1 MPETE
6 DIMNPERR
14 QSRFGPSEEPQNLEI
29 SRELFPGVVEAGKG
43 GGGGAKNKRERG
55 GGKVV
60 PKGEKTLQLANTPGI
75 EGRDALL
82 RLAKEQAEA
91 ALREENN
98 VSEMTRIAK
107 LVGEIDAQ
115 LLPFPSE
122 PKEARLHYRRKIREI
137 IRVESD
143 SHSLTLK
150 AVYDKLAAG
159 LGFDPKRGFAARDLY
174 PSSLGVKLDNVK
186 DEVEAE
192 IYVRCL
198 LRAAEIKEEALK
210 EMERSQEDE

>member
-60 PKGEKTLQLANTPGI
+60 PKWEKTLQLANTPGI

-82 RLAKEQAEA
+82 RLAKA
-91 ALREENN
+91 
-98 VSEMTRIAK
+98 
-107 LVGEIDAQ
+107 
-115 LLPFPSE
+115 
-122 PKEARLHYRRKIREI
+122 
-137 IRVESD
+137 
-143 SHSLTLK
+143 
-150 AVYDKLAAG
+150 
-159 LGFDPKRGFAARDLY
+159 
-174 PSSLGVKLDNVK
+174 SSN
-186 DEVEAE
+186 
-192 IYVRCL
+192 L
-198 LRAAEIKEEALK
+198 LRSQRMMPRLFNATALFGLIESAK
-210 EMERSQEDE
+210 S